1 MVFFPWLE
9 CRPRQV
15 RSGGPPVRAGSAPI
29 TRATSETS
37 GQGFS
42 DLKHRAQLL
51 TVAGLALLGSLWAGD
66 AHAWWN
72 GDWAYRKEIDFD
84 LTPKGADIPGSPT
97 DVPVLIRLSL
107 ANFQYFNDAKTDGS
121 DFRFVADDDKTPLKF
136 HIERFDPQ
144 NQIALVWVRVPRLT
158 GGANSDKIFLYYG
171 NKNAQSAA
179 DPAGTYDAS
188 QVLDYHFGA
197 PKGSLQDSTGYK
209 SEPSAFDAEV
219 VPASL
224 IAAGVKFAGA
234 QTISIP
240 ANGAV
245 HLAPNK
251 GFTLSA
257 WLRIEAAQSD
267 AYVAQ
272 LADQGRELVL
282 GIAGMQAFARYQS
295 GSGAPVSIT
304 QTGQLTSGEWHH
316 LAVRIGDGH
325 LTLIVD
331 GADAG
336 HADADAQEIGGTL
349 TIGGSAG
356 KSNYYTG
363 QLDELEVAN
372 SVRSADWLKAA
383 ARSQGLV
390 APLVVYGGDT
400 QREGGKESYF
410 ATTLRNVT
418 VDGWVVISILALMF
432 LMALVI
438 MGAKLLALTRVA
450 AGNRKFLAAFNEL
463 SADPAALERKL
474 GAGKED
480 DDSGLD
486 EDADFGASTLWPLY
500 HHGMRETMKRLE
512 GQAVGA
518 DRVRSLSA
526 QSIEAI
532 RASLDASLTRLVQHL
547 NSQMVWLTVA
557 IAGGPFLG
565 LLGTVVGVMITFAAI
580 AASGDVNINAIAPG
594 IAAALVATVAGL
606 GVAIP
611 CLFGYNYLNTRVKEI
626 SADTRVFADEFVAR
640 IAETYS

>member
-1 MVFFPWLE
+1 
-9 CRPRQV
+9 V
-15 RSGGPPVRAGSAPI
+15 RWIR
-29 TRATSETS
+29 
-37 GQGFS
+37 
-42 DLKHRAQLL
+42 LL
-51 TVAGLALLGSLWAGD
+51 SIVGLAVLGGGWGAD

-84 LTPKGADIPGSPT
+84 LTPKGADIPGAPT

-107 ANFQYFNDAKTDGS
+107 ANFQYFGDTKSDGS
-121 DFRFVADDDKTPLKF
+121 DLRFIDVDDKTPLKF

-144 NQIALVWVRVPRLT
+144 TQIAFVWVRVPRLT
-158 GGANSDKIFLYYG
+158 GGTSTGKIFLYYG
-171 NKNAQSAA
+171 NKNASNAA
-179 DPAGTYDAS
+179 DPAGTYDVN

-197 PKGSLQDSTGYK
+197 PKGAPQDSTGYK

-219 VPASL
+219 NPASL
-224 IAAGVKFAGA
+224 IAAGAKFAGA
-234 QTISIP
+234 QTITIP
-240 ANGAV
+240 ATGAV
-245 HLAPNK
+245 HLAANK
-251 GFTLSA
+251 GFTLST
-257 WLRIEAAQSD
+257 WVRIEAAQTD

-282 GIAGMQAFARYQS
+282 GITGTQAYARFNG
-295 GSGAPVSIT
+295 GSQPVTVT
-304 QTGQLTSGEWHH
+304 QTGQLTTGEWHH
-316 LAVRIGDGH
+316 LAMRIGDGR
-325 LTLIVD
+325 LALFVD

-349 TIGGSAG
+349 TIGGSAA
-356 KSNYYTG
+356 KSNYFTG
-363 QLDELEVAN
+363 LMDELEVAN

-383 ARSQGLV
+383 ARSQGMT

-418 VDGWVVISILALMF
+418 VDGWVVI
-432 LMALVI
+432 
-438 MGAKLLALTRVA
+438 GLLAFMFVMAVLIMAAKGMFLTRVA
-450 AGNRKFLAAFNEL
+450 AGNRKFLTAFRDL
-463 SADPAALERKL
+463 SSDPAALERKL
-474 GAGKED
+474 GRGKED
-480 DDSGLD
+480 DDTVGEAD
-486 EDADFGASTLWPLY
+486 EEFGASTLWPLY

-512 GQAVGA
+512 GQAAGA

-532 RASLDASLTRLVQHL
+532 RASLDASLTRLVQRL

-594 IAAALVATVAGL
+594 TAAALVATVAGL

-626 SADTRVFADEFVAR
+626 SADMRVFADEFVAR